1 MASGPW
7 TGEENDL
14 IVADYFAMLADD
26 IAGRRYSK
34 AEHRRALLPL
44 LNDRSE
50 GSVEFKHQ
58 NISAV
63 LKGLGEDWIPGYK
76 PAFNFQMTLVDAVAR
91 WLALH
96 PDWLGR
102 LPGMRAAT
110 GMREA
115 AQIWIGPPP
124 TLSNQPPP
132 QELDQMLHIARKF
145 DVAGRD
151 ERNRALGRAGE
162 ERVLAHEHATLRAA
176 GRDDLARKVRW
187 VSEEDGD
194 GAGYD
199 IASYAPDG
207 RPRLIEVK
215 TTNGWERTPFHITR
229 NELAVADE
237 GRAEWCLFR
246 MWNFSREPRAFE
258 LYPPLDGHV
267 SLTPTSFQASFRC
280 SSVEHPR
287 RLLVQGQGGHEA
299 RVIGADG
306 ALLAAQ
312 GESLED
318 VRCQPFEA
326 QQAGH
331 CPDGPPPGSYTW
343 SSSWP
348 LHESASRSR
357 RQAAILDKF
366 GNLSSLET
374 SSRQTAIH
382 AS

>member
-1 MASGPW
+1 MSNGPW
-7 TGEENDL
+7 TDEENDL

-26 IAGRRYSK
+26 ISARRYSK

-91 WLALH
+91 WLALN
-96 PDWLGR
+96 PAWLGR
-102 LPGMRAAT
+102 QPGLCPT
-110 GMREA
+110 GGLRDA

-162 ERVLAHEHATLRAA
+162 ERVLAHERAALRTA

-199 IASYAPDG
+199 IASFAPDG
-207 RPRLIEVK
+207 LPRLIEVK

-229 NELAVADE
+229 NELAVAE
-237 GRAEWCLFR
+237 ERRSEWRLFR
-246 MWNFSREPRAFE
+246 LWNFSREPKAFE
-258 LYPPLDGHV
+258 LHPPLDAHV
-267 SLTPTSFQASFRC
+267 SLTATTFQASF
-280 SSVEHPR
+280 H
-287 RLLVQGQGGHEA
+287 
-299 RVIGADG
+299 
-306 ALLAAQ
+306 
-312 GESLED
+312 
-318 VRCQPFEA
+318 
-326 QQAGH
+326 
-331 CPDGPPPGSYTW
+331 
-343 SSSWP
+343 
-348 LHESASRSR
+348 
-357 RQAAILDKF
+357 
-366 GNLSSLET
+366 
-374 SSRQTAIH
+374 
-382 AS
+382 